1 MKNDVPVCAPKFSE
15 NVKDISCA
23 EKEKTSIVRDYLL
36 DRKNEAQKLI
46 DTMSADWENDQYLCN
61 LLASV
66 TMIDKTIDS
75 LDCNKIS
82 YPEIKRLEAL
92 AHVEFISNIF
102 N

>member
-15 NVKDISCA
+15 SVKDISCA
-23 EKEKTSIVRDYLL
+23 EKEKTSIIHDYLL

-66 TMIDKTIDS
+66 TMIDKTIDL

-82 YPEIKRLEAL
+82 YPEMKWLEAL
-92 AHVEFISNIF
+92 AHVEFIGNIF
-102 N
+102 Q

>member
-15 NVKDISCA
+15 SVKDFSCA

-46 DTMSADWENDQYLCN
+46 YTMSADWENDQYLCN
-61 LLASV
+61 LLASI
-66 TMIDKTIDS
+66 TMLDKIIDS
-75 LDCNKIS
+75 LDSGKIP

-92 AHVEFISNIF
+92 AHVEFIGNIF